1 MKIDLELYQQIRY
14 LKNIEGMSQRA
25 IAKKLDISR
34 TTVSKYCD
42 GSQVPWER
50 KPYMKRPTT
59 VITQEITDFINQC
72 FEEDNDHGHKKQ
84 KHTAHRIYTRL
95 VDEYKFSGSESTI
108 RRVVRQLRDPLN
120 DSHVPLEFDPAEAAQ
135 IDFGT
140 AYIYLNG
147 KQTKIKLFCM
157 RQCFSCAI
165 YIQAFLAEN
174 EECFL
179 EGHIGAFEFFG
190 GVPKRLIFDNAKVAV
205 KEGLGAY
212 VTKETQ
218 RYKELQAH
226 YAFTTDYCNPRKGN
240 EKGLV
245 ENLVGF
251 GRRNFLVPMP
261 RVSSLDEVNSLLLEQ
276 CKKYMNHCIQGST
289 LSVGDNFF
297 LDQKALTTLPVYAYN
312 PQKVFYTSPNS
323 YGLITHATNKYSV
336 PTSLSGKE
344 VLIKVSANKVN
355 VYYKGESVAQHD
367 RCYTKNQKI
376 YDIRHYISLLEAKKR
391 AVFNAAP
398 VRQYVPKEVLSE
410 YSRMPNGRNLLLN
423 YIKDSLNMP
432 VIEDIPVVASSL
444 HEYDYLIQEVT
455 H

>member
-1 MKIDLELYQQIRY
+1 MKIDLELYQQIRH

-25 IAKKLDISR
+25 IARKLGISR

-50 KPYMKRPTT
+50 SPYTKRPTT
-59 VITQEITDFINQC
+59 IVTQEVIDFINQC
-72 FEEDNDHGHKKQ
+72 FSEDQEHSHKKQ
-84 KHTAHRIYTRL
+84 RHTAHRIYTRL
-95 VDEYKFSGSESTI
+95 MDEYNFIGSESTI
-108 RRVVRQLRDPLN
+108 RRVVRQLRNPQN

-140 AYIYLNG
+140 AYIYLKG
-147 KQTKIKLFCM
+147 KQTKIKIFCM

-165 YIQAFLAEN
+165 YIKAFLAEN

-205 KEGLGAY
+205 KEGLGAF
-212 VTKETQ
+212 VTKETR

-261 RVSSLDEVNSLLLEQ
+261 RVDSLDEVNILLIQ
-276 CKKYMNHCIQGST
+276 GCKNYMKHHIQGSAS
-289 LSVGDNFF
+289 SVGDDFSLERKNF
-297 LDQKALTTLPVYAYN
+297 TTLPIYAYN
-312 PQKVFYTSPNS
+312 PQKVYYTSSNS

-336 PTSLSGKE
+336 PTAITGKE
-344 VLIKVSANKVN
+344 VLVKVSASTID
-355 VYYKGESVAQHD
+355 VYYKGEKVAHHD
-367 RCYTKNQKI
+367 RCYGKHKKN
-376 YDIRHYISLLEAKKR
+376 YDISHYLPLLEMKKR

-398 VRQYVPKEVLSE
+398 VRQYVPKEILSE
-410 YSRMPNGRNLLLN
+410 YASMSNGRNLLLD
-423 YIKDSLNMP
+423 YIKESLDES
-432 VIEDIPVVASSL
+432 VIEDVPVLTSNL
-444 HEYDYLIQEVT
+444 LEYDNLIQEVA